1 MKKLNLEFLGLPE
14 HEIYENGIIK
24 SIDRIIDTKSGK
36 RIMKGKIMSSKPG
49 IQGYPHITL
58 NYKGK
63 YKGYGLHRLLAIC
76 FIPNPNNYPC
86 VNHKDGNK
94 LNYSLDNLEWCTHV
108 KNIRH
113 AYQNGLT
120 PIRKGIN
127 NKSSVLNPEK
137 INQILDIVKNTEISY
152 KEIGK
157 IFNVSSS
164 CIGDIVKGKT
174 WNNNKFSIQDLEDF
188 INSNKI
194 ESTKE
199 LILKLKE
206 NYGEK

>member
-1 MKKLNLEFLGLPE
+1 MKKRNLEFIGLPF

-24 SIDRIIDTKSGK
+24 SIDRIIETSSGK
-36 RIMKGKIMSSKPG
+36 RIMKGRLISSNPG
-49 IQGYPHITL
+49 TQGYPHVTISY
-58 NYKGK
+58 NGKFKGFS
-63 YKGYGLHRLLAIC
+63 LHRILAMS
-76 FIPNPNNYPC
+76 FIDNPNNYPC
-86 VNHKDGNK
+86 VNHIDGNK
-94 LNYSLDNLEWCTHV
+94 LNYSLNNLEWCTHV

-113 AYQNGLT
+113 AYKNGLT
-120 PIRKGIN
+120 PIRKGVN
-127 NKSSVLNPEK
+127 SKSSILNPE
-137 INQILDIVKNTEISY
+137 IVEEILKIVKNTEISY

-157 IFNVSSS
+157 MFNVSSS

-194 ESTKE
+194 KSTE
-199 LILKLKE
+199 DLILKLKE